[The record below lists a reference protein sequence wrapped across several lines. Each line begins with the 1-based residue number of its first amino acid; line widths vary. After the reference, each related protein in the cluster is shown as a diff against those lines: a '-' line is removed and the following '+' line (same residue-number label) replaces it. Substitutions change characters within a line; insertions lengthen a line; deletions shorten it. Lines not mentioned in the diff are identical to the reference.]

1 MEEKMENYQK
11 SNAAIKKVIKNK
23 PLFFVLKRIMDIFGS
38 LVGLILL
45 TPLFLIITILMKK
58 DEPKEPIFF
67 TQTRVGKDGKPFKM
81 YKFRSMCVNAEEQL
95 EELLKYNE
103 VEGAMFKMKED
114 PRITKVGGF
123 IRKTSIDE
131 LPQLLNVLI
140 GEMSLVG
147 PRPPLVR
154 ELRDYTPYD
163 KQRLLIKP
171 GCTGLWQVSGRNEVG
186 FEEMVELDLSYI
198 KNISLKNDI
207 EIIAKTFGVMFKP
220 NGAY

>member
-58 DEPKEPIFF
+58 EEPKEPIFF

>member
-1 MEEKMENYQK
+1 MEGKIEDYQK
-11 SNAAIKKVIKNK
+11 SSAAIKKVIKNK

-58 DEPKEPIFF
+58 DEPQGPIFF
-67 TQTRVGKDGKPFKM
+67 TQVRVGKDGKPFKM

-114 PRITKVGGF
+114 PRITKVGRF

-154 ELRDYTPYD
+154 ELSDYTPYD

>member
-198 KNISLKNDI
+198 KNISLKNDM